1 MTQIPFSYLIIPG
14 CALSN
19 VSPTSDNLGEI
30 LSGEVSY
37 ITDYKV
43 KIKDSITYNN
53 IQVNM
58 NVDGFCFSLCK
69 PIYYKEDQVKLLK
82 WLIENKYTTTW

>member
-53 IQVNM
+53 I
-58 NVDGFCFSLCK
+58 
-69 PIYYKEDQVKLLK
+69 
-82 WLIENKYTTTW
+82 